1 MNKRSAS
8 KCLCE
13 IYGLK
18 TNKKKELLVFT
29 SKTFICF
36 FMLPKCLSLP
46 LSPTPPRQK
55 SLITLVFSFNFLKT
69 LQKLYTKTLNSAF
82 STVPKY
88 ADLALYSL
96 SWRTF
101 AEPAQNLTLEKSWGG
116 CKVQHILVTNLCGD
130 HVWLC
135 LTWLSRMSALALCHW
150 LSLEVNQKSVA
161 ITMI

>member
-8 KCLCE
+8 KCFCE

-18 TNKKKELLVFT
+18 TNKKTELLVFT

-96 SWRTF
+96 NVEAPSSRYACSGSANTVHKSSSLACL
-101 AEPAQNLTLEKSWGG
+101 AERRKLPIPLKP
-116 CKVQHILVTNLCGD
+116 
-130 HVWLC
+130 
-135 LTWLSRMSALALCHW
+135 
-150 LSLEVNQKSVA
+150 
-161 ITMI
+161 